1 MAFVLKADE
10 KVGSGLA
17 RVACKTLAAGIDELG
32 GEAPLGDAIH
42 TARKSVKKVRAL
54 VDLVRSGDDPQLR
67 RVDQRLRRVGH
78 RLSEI
83 RDARAIAETFG
94 RISGRYR
101 MAGAEPR
108 RIARQ
113 LAERIGE
120 CEKESEGKK
129 LRADAARA
137 LRKVTRRIRR
147 SQLKRADVSSIAP
160 GVKRSYRR
168 ANAALK
174 TAAARGRVADLHRW
188 RRRVKTL
195 WYQLRL
201 LEQRQ
206 PAAKL
211 VRALEEI
218 EEWLGEA
225 HNVALLRER
234 LASGHTLH
242 DAAAMASLNRAFDRY
257 EQDLRRKAFGLG
269 KRIFGRA
276 PKAFVRQL
284 RGGRQTR
291 TARDAA

>member
-1 MAFVLKADE
+1 
-10 KVGSGLA
+10 
-17 RVACKTLAAGIDELG
+17 
-32 GEAPLGDAIH
+32 
-42 TARKSVKKVRAL
+42 
-54 VDLVRSGDDPQLR
+54 
-67 RVDQRLRRVGH
+67 
-78 RLSEI
+78 
-83 RDARAIAETFG
+83 
-94 RISGRYR
+94 
-101 MAGAEPR
+101 MAGAEAR

-120 CEKESEGKK
+120 CEKEPEGKK

-137 LRKVTRRIRR
+137 LSKVTRRIRR
-147 SQLKRADVSSIAP
+147 SQLKGADVSSIAP